1 NTQEC
6 GDRSSPNVVIN
17 VVINVVTDVVIDM
30 MIDMMIAVVI
40 GIWPKDIKVIKTA
53 DDCRHLPELKLAR
66 LMPQGRL
73 ARCTWVT

>member
-1 NTQEC
+1 MTLFRCLENTQEC
-6 GDRSSPNVVIN
+6 GERSSPNVVIN
-17 VVINVVTDVVIDM
+17 VV
-30 MIDMMIAVVI
+30 IDMMIAVVI